1 MKRVLLYIFACV
13 QVAIP
18 LFLLAAVGYDSTAL
32 FLFHL
37 LLSAGAAFV
46 CCVLAAL
53 LRRAENDDAGAETF
67 RAQLASHSAAWKHS
81 SKSLQRSRKKSDK
94 LGI

>member
-67 RAQLASHSAAWKHS
+67 RAQLASQKRRMEALEQKLAEIE
-81 SKSLQRSRKKSDK
+81 KKER
-94 LGI
+94 